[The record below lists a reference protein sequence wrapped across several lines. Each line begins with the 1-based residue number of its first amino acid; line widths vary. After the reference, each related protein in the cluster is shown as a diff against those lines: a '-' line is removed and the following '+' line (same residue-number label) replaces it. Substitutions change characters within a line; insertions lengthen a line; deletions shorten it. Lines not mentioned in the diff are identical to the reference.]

1 VILFAGGV
9 IALAALVAYANTFSV
24 PFLFDD
30 EPSIIENPTIR
41 HLWPPGPA
49 FAPPRDFGL
58 TVSGRPLVNFSLAL
72 NYALSGT
79 NPWSYHALNLAIH
92 VFAGLALF
100 GVVRRS
106 LLRMPV
112 GALVRS
118 GTGAAFRADGVGRSL
133 ATDDRPQAGF
143 LQTDATLLAFTIA
156 LLWTLHPLQTESVTY
171 VIQRT
176 ESLMGLCYLLTL
188 YCFIRGEECSAAG
201 VHLSGTGAAAREP
214 CQLIVDKV
222 ARRARCIWSVLS
234 VMACLLGMACKEVM
248 VTAPLIV
255 LLYDRTFLSGSFR
268 EAWRRYGKLHLALA
282 ATWLLLAWLVLSTGG
297 NRGGTAGFNV
307 GIAWGQYWLTQ
318 FEAIGRYLWLSL
330 WPHPLVFEYGTI
342 WMRRV
347 GDVLPWAMAVA
358 AVAAATLIAL
368 WRRPA
373 LGFLGCWFFAILAP
387 TSLVPGTIQMIVE
400 HRMYLSLAAVV
411 SVAVLGL
418 CHWAGRYGL
427 AASLAL
433 AVGLGWSTHRRNE
446 DYRSAQSLWA
456 DTLARRP
463 DNARAHLN
471 FGKALAA
478 DGQIADATAH
488 YEEAVRL
495 KPDYFEA
502 HICLGNARQLAG
514 RVVEAVTEYE
524 AALRLQPG
532 IPSAHLNLGNALA
545 QLGRP
550 GEAIG
555 HYEAVLCV
563 QPDAYDARFNLG
575 NVLFLL
581 HRLDEGI
588 AQYQIGLRQAPGA
601 VEAHYQLGR
610 ALGMKGDWVAAAGEY
625 REALRLQPDYPE
637 ARFALG
643 NLLARTGRLSEA
655 IAEYQEILRTHP
667 DDALVRRNLEQA
679 RAGQNAASPNR

>member
-1 VILFAGGV
+1 VIRLVGGV
-9 IALAALVAYANTFSV
+9 IVLAALLAYANTFSV

-41 HLWPPGPA
+41 HLWPPGLA

-92 VFAGLALF
+92 GFAGLALF
-100 GVVRRS
+100 GVVRRT
-106 LLRMPV
+106 LLRLPA
-112 GALVRS
+112 GAQ
-118 GTGAAFRADGVGRSL
+118 AFRADGVGRPL
-133 ATDDRPQAGF
+133 AIDDRPQAGF
-143 LQTDATLLAFTIA
+143 LQPDATLLAFTIA

-171 VIQRT
+171 LIQRT
-176 ESLMGLCYLLTL
+176 ESLMGLFYLLTL
-188 YCFIRGEECSAAG
+188 YCFIRGAECFAAG
-201 VHLSGTGAAAREP
+201 EHLSGTGSAAREP
-214 CQLIVDKV
+214 CQLIVDKFAWR
-222 ARRARCIWSVLS
+222 ARRVWFVLSVLS
-234 VMACLLGMACKEVM
+234 CLLGMACKEVM
-248 VTAPLIV
+248 VTAPLMV
-255 LLYDRTFLSGSFR
+255 LLYDRIFVSGSFR
-268 EAWRRYGKLHLALA
+268 GAWRRYGKLHLTLA
-282 ATWLLLAWLVLSTGG
+282 ATWLLLGWLVLSTGG

-330 WPHPLVFEYGTI
+330 WPHPLVFEYGTV

-347 GDVLPWAMAVA
+347 GDVLPWALAVV
-358 AVAAATLIAL
+358 AVAAATLVAL

-418 CHWAGRYGL
+418 CHRTGRYGL

-433 AVGLGWSTHRRNE
+433 AVGLGWSTYRRNE

-463 DNARAHLN
+463 NNARAHLN
-471 FGKALAA
+471 FGKALAG
-478 DGQIADATAH
+478 DGQTADATAQ
-488 YEEAVRL
+488 YEAAVRL

-514 RVVEAVTEYE
+514 RAVDAVTEYE
-524 AALRLQPG
+524 AALHLQPDN
-532 IPSAHLNLGNALA
+532 PSAHLNLGNALA

-550 GEAIG
+550 GEAVG
-555 HYEAVLCV
+555 HYQAVLRV
-563 QPDAYDARFNLG
+563 QPGAYDAHFNLG

-588 AQYQIGLRQAPGA
+588 AQYQIGLRQAPGT
-601 VEAHYQLGR
+601 VEAHYQLGQ
-610 ALGMKGDWVAAAGEY
+610 ALGMKGDWAAAAGEY

-667 DDALVRRNLEQA
+667 DDALVRQNLEQA
-679 RAGQNAASPNR
+679 RAGQNAESPTR